1 MANVSP
7 TLFDAMES
15 GIALM
20 EVMKQTAVSFPLIY
34 FDSCQLLYH
43 NLCCQPY
50 LKITCYICTDS
61 CQSGV
66 FQCSNGQCISS
77 FERCDGNRNCINGS
91 DETGCGEL
99 LKYLGSGGWEYI
111 RGHECSFRQPR
122 LLPCHYCYCTSF
134 HCTYCTVLSRWHG
147 LSYIAQVCKWG
158 VGTPTSKCHCWS
170 CILKLP
176 QQTWASKMLIQVN
189 LLLVG

>member
-99 LKYLGSGGWEYI
+99 LKYLVSGG
-111 RGHECSFRQPR
+111 
-122 LLPCHYCYCTSF
+122 
-134 HCTYCTVLSRWHG
+134 
-147 LSYIAQVCKWG
+147 
-158 VGTPTSKCHCWS
+158 
-170 CILKLP
+170 
-176 QQTWASKMLIQVN
+176 
-189 LLLVG
+189 

>member
-134 HCTYCTVLSRWHG
+134 HCTYCTVLSQWHG
-147 LSYIAQVCKWG
+147 LS
-158 VGTPTSKCHCWS
+158 
-170 CILKLP
+170 
-176 QQTWASKMLIQVN
+176 
-189 LLLVG
+189 